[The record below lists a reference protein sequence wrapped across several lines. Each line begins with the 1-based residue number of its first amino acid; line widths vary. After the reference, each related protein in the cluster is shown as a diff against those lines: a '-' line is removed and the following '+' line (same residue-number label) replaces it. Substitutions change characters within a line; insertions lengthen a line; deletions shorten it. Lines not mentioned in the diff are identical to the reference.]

1 MKKEIFNH
9 ALWIKIMKMSLTQ
22 LVFAISFV
30 SLCYSGDA
38 NAQDKLKTTIS
49 ISLEDKSIKTIL
61 TKLEKEADVKFI
73 YSSEVIQVERITS
86 IKAKNQSLAVVLD
99 AFLSPLNVSF
109 RGIEDGIVLSLKD
122 VDPDAKRAKMDVVIA
137 ADQTIKGT
145 ITDEKGEKLPGVSI
159 VIKGTT
165 RGTTTNSNGEYSI
178 SVLDDKAVLVFSFIG
193 YESQEVLIG
202 NKANINLTL
211 KVDNKALEEVVVI
224 GYGTQ
229 KRVNVIGSV
238 SQVGAKSLE
247 NRPIPSL
254 SNALTGQMAGVT
266 VTQSSGRPGANQGTI
281 RVRGVGSFGAL
292 PDALILVDGIPSS
305 LDEVN
310 MNDVESVSVLKD
322 ASSAAIYGARA
333 ANGVILVT
341 TKSAKDEKV
350 SISFNQYFGVSDAT
364 TLPDLVNSWEYAG
377 MFNIANNTISFSAA
391 DIEKFRSQSDP
402 DNFPNTD
409 FINSTFSRSGQQK
422 GTNLAI
428 SGGPKAN
435 KFLFSFGYLSDQ
447 GLVAHTDYNRY
458 NVRANL
464 ETKVSDKLTLTNR
477 ISASFENSNAPTP
490 VASKNGELETITYS
504 ATRFPS
510 TFLGRASNGDYGLGP
525 DASGTSVAWIDSK
538 GYNRNPISKTGIN
551 SRLDWKPINGLMLS
565 GIGGYNF
572 NLIERNIF
580 QASQVL
586 NSTISNRLSTLNQSS
601 NKLTYKTMQFLAEYG
616 KTIKEHDFKVLG
628 GYSFETQ
635 QIETFNG
642 FRQDFPSND
651 YTVISM
657 GSTFNQQVGG
667 DDVQWAIQSLFSRFS
682 YNFKQKYLFE
692 STVRYDG
699 SSRFPTAQ
707 KYAFFP
713 SAALGWRVTEEEFF
727 KTALPWVY
735 NLKLK
740 ASIGALGNQN
750 IGNYPYQTTL
760 AAGRD
765 YPFGGNQAIGA
776 AYNTYRDPEIQWE
789 STLTRDI
796 GVESDFFNGK
806 LTLNATYFDRYTS
819 GVLYSPSSSVS
830 SVLGLN
836 ISETNS
842 GEVLNKGWEFE
853 LGHQNKIKNFTYGVR
868 GNFSIINNEV
878 KTLGLGN
885 VTQPNGLVGNGSNL
899 FIGFPMQMFYGYQS
913 DGVFTSTADVQEW
926 ANQSRVTPSAKPGDI
941 RYKDIS
947 GPNGVPDGIV
957 DPNYDRTYLGSTIP
971 KYTYSMNLTSGF
983 KGFDIGLLLQGVA
996 GVQGTLSQSAGF
1008 AFFNLGSIQRWQME
1022 GRFDP
1027 SNPVRYPE
1035 YPRLEILPNN
1045 VSPNTQISDFWVIN
1059 ASYLRVKNLQLGYRL
1074 PEKFLKSVKIKQLRL
1089 YANAE
1094 NIFTTSQYR
1103 EGWDPELNSDGR
1115 FYPIVGTFTMGLNL
1129 NF

>member
-1 MKKEIFNH
+1 MKKEIINH
-9 ALWIKIMKMSLTQ
+9 SLWIKIMKMSLTQ

-30 SLCYSGDA
+30 SLCYSSVA

-49 ISLEDKSIKTIL
+49 ISLEDKSLKTIL

-99 AFLSPLNVSF
+99 AFLSPLNISF
-109 RGIEDGIVLSLKD
+109 RGIEDGIVLSVKD
-122 VDPDAKRAKMDVVIA
+122 VDPNQALDAKRAKMDVVIA

-145 ITDEKGEKLPGVSI
+145 IIDEKGEKLPGVSI
-159 VIKGTT
+159 PIKGTT
-165 RGTTTNSNGEYSI
+165 RGTTTNSNGDYTI
-178 SVLDDKAVLVFSFIG
+178 SVPDNKATLVFSFVG
-193 YESQEVLIG
+193 YESQEVLTG
-202 NKANINLTL
+202 NKVNINLTL

-266 VTQSSGRPGANQGTI
+266 ITQSSGRPGANQGTI
-281 RVRGVGSFGAL
+281 RVRGVGSFGAS
-292 PDALILVDGIPSS
+292 PEALILVDGIPSS

-364 TLPDLVNSWEYAG
+364 ALPDLVNSWEYAE

-391 DIEKFRSQSDP
+391 DIGKFRSQSDP

-409 FINSTFSRSGQQK
+409 FINSTFSRRGQQK

-551 SRLDWKPINGLMLS
+551 SRLDWKPIKGLMLS

-572 NLIERNIF
+572 NLTERNIF

-682 YNFKQKYLFE
+682 YN
-692 STVRYDG
+692 
-699 SSRFPTAQ
+699 
-707 KYAFFP
+707 
-713 SAALGWRVTEEEFF
+713 
-727 KTALPWVY
+727 Y
-735 NLKLK
+735 NQSICLK
-740 ASIGALGNQN
+740 AL
-750 IGNYPYQTTL
+750 
-760 AAGRD
+760 
-765 YPFGGNQAIGA
+765 
-776 AYNTYRDPEIQWE
+776 
-789 STLTRDI
+789 
-796 GVESDFFNGK
+796 
-806 LTLNATYFDRYTS
+806 
-819 GVLYSPSSSVS
+819 
-830 SVLGLN
+830 
-836 ISETNS
+836 
-842 GEVLNKGWEFE
+842 
-853 LGHQNKIKNFTYGVR
+853 
-868 GNFSIINNEV
+868 
-878 KTLGLGN
+878 
-885 VTQPNGLVGNGSNL
+885 
-899 FIGFPMQMFYGYQS
+899 
-913 DGVFTSTADVQEW
+913 
-926 ANQSRVTPSAKPGDI
+926 
-941 RYKDIS
+941 
-947 GPNGVPDGIV
+947 
-957 DPNYDRTYLGSTIP
+957 
-971 KYTYSMNLTSGF
+971 
-983 KGFDIGLLLQGVA
+983 
-996 GVQGTLSQSAGF
+996 
-1008 AFFNLGSIQRWQME
+1008 
-1022 GRFDP
+1022 
-1027 SNPVRYPE
+1027 
-1035 YPRLEILPNN
+1035 
-1045 VSPNTQISDFWVIN
+1045 
-1059 ASYLRVKNLQLGYRL
+1059 
-1074 PEKFLKSVKIKQLRL
+1074 
-1089 YANAE
+1089 
-1094 NIFTTSQYR
+1094 
-1103 EGWDPELNSDGR
+1103 
-1115 FYPIVGTFTMGLNL
+1115 
-1129 NF
+1129 